1 MKTDKTLVGMRK
13 MAKWWKKPATEP
25 WDPQKPIWKPGM
37 HDSPHVIPVLECGDR
52 ALSRARR
59 QATLV
64 VLMSSDFFFLRDSD
78 SKNKVKEGWR
88 MSSSINLVLHVHVNT
103 SACAH
108 TTYTCKNMLVHATH
122 EKWER
127 RKNIPVPCCNNR
139 WLQPHCC
146 PASSPPHRY
155 FWIFKQLHPH
165 AL

>member
-1 MKTDKTLVGMRK
+1 MEFRSPETYMKAGHAWQPSYNPSPGMWKQGSLRSKPTSNSSRTD
-13 MAKWWKKPATEP
+13 EP
-25 WDPQKPIWKPGM
+25 W
-37 HDSPHVIPVLECGDR
+37 
-52 ALSRARR
+52 
-59 QATLV
+59 
-64 VLMSSDFFFLRDSD
+64 FFLLRDTA

-103 SACAH
+103 TAYAY
-108 TTYTCKNMLVHATH
+108 TTHVCKHMLVHATH

-146 PASSPPHRY
+146 PASSPPHCY
-155 FWIFKQLHPH
+155 FWIFKQLHPC